1 MKDYKPLFG
10 LGIALLFVVIGYY
23 LTSQEDQ
30 ISQMIGYANIVF
42 WSIFILFVT
51 YKLTTKQKS
60 K

>member
-1 MKDYKPLFG
+1 MKNYKPLFG

-30 ISQMIGYANIVF
+30 ISQMIGYTNIVF

>member
-1 MKDYKPLFG
+1 MKNYKPLFG

>member
-30 ISQMIGYANIVF
+30 ISQMIGYTNIVF

>member
-1 MKDYKPLFG
+1 MKNYKPLFG

-23 LTSQEDQ
+23 LISQEDQ